1 MGVIPNVTPK
11 EKFTTGDIVTVR
23 RGKHIGT
30 QFVVIGT
37 DGEKRFFIADGV
49 RYKTERPKVKNQL
62 HLQRTRMNLADVAGR
77 VAGGKPLDN
86 GWLMQK
92 ISGITE
98 PGGTSCKQEDEAAEW
113 PKKR

>member
-86 GWLMQK
+86 GWLKQK
-92 ISGITE
+92 ITAILDTATHLAFRE
-98 PGGTSCKQEDEAAEW
+98 VEATAW
-113 PKKR
+113 PKKK